1 MRRAERARPRGLAG
15 KVSRGVLV
23 AVLLGSTAACNTLD
37 DAMVAVFGRSMRD
50 SPSFDPYENTQLPP
64 AGSVSFSSGN
74 FPADRNSVNLGHAE
88 ERDYAVPDFTQ
99 AQTANPANELLAGLT
114 NPVPSDAQ
122 SLARGEVLFNRTCAV
137 CHGPA
142 GLGAEALI
150 LEKWPALAAYN
161 LAMDP
166 VQSYPDGYIYGM
178 IRVGR
183 GLMPAYGHQIS
194 HFDRWNIV
202 NYVRQLQE
210 TFNASQGVA
219 PGGEAGGEG

>member
-1 MRRAERARPRGLAG
+1 MRRAAQVMAM
-15 KVSRGVLV
+15 
-23 AVLLGSTAACNTLD
+23 AVLLASTAACSSLD

-50 SPSFDPYENTQLPP
+50 SPSFDPYENPQLPA
-64 AGSVSFSSGN
+64 AGAVSFSSGN

-99 AQTANPANELLAGLT
+99 AQTSNPANELLAGLT
-114 NPVPSDAQ
+114 NPVPADAE
-122 SLARGEVLFNRTCAV
+122 SLARGEVMFNRTCAV
-137 CHGPA
+137 CHGTT
-142 GLGAEALI
+142 GLGAEAQI

-161 LAMDP
+161 LAMNP

-183 GLMPAYGHQIS
+183 GLMPAYGHQIT

-202 NYVRQLQE
+202 NYVRQLQQ
-210 TFNASQGVA
+210 TYNTSQGVV
-219 PGGEAGGEG
+219 PGGEAEGEG

>member
-1 MRRAERARPRGLAG
+1 MRKAAQ
-15 KVSRGVLV
+15 LV
-23 AVLLGSTAACNTLD
+23 VMAALIGSTAACNTLD

-50 SPSFDPYENTQLPP
+50 SPSFDPYENTQLP
-64 AGSVSFSSGN
+64 AEGAVSFSSGN

-88 ERDYAVPDFTQ
+88 ERDYAVPDFSQ
-99 AQTANPANELLAGLT
+99 AETSNPANELLAGLT

-122 SLARGEVLFNRTCAV
+122 SLERGEVMFNRTCAV
-137 CHGPA
+137 CHGSD
-142 GLGAEALI
+142 GLGAEAWI

-166 VQSYPDGYIYGM
+166 VQSYADGYIYGM

-202 NYVRQLQE
+202 NYVRQLQQ
-210 TFNASQGVA
+210 TYNTSQGVA
-219 PGGEAGGEG
+219 SGGEADGEG

>member
-1 MRRAERARPRGLAG
+1 MRRVAQLMAM
-15 KVSRGVLV
+15 

-50 SPSFDPYENTQLPP
+50 SPSFDPYENPQLP
-64 AGSVSFSSGN
+64 AVGSVSFSSGN

-99 AQTANPANELLAGLT
+99 AQTSNPANELLAGLV
-114 NPVPSDAQ
+114 NPVPADAE
-122 SLARGEVLFNRTCAV
+122 SLARGEVMFNRTCAI
-137 CHGPA
+137 CHGTT
-142 GLGAEALI
+142 GLGAESRI

-161 LAMDP
+161 LAMNP

-202 NYVRQLQE
+202 NYVRQLQQ
-210 TFNASQGVA
+210 TYNASQGVA
-219 PGGEAGGEG
+219 PGGEAAGEG

>member
-1 MRRAERARPRGLAG
+1 MVMAT
-15 KVSRGVLV
+15 
-23 AVLLGSTAACNTLD
+23 LLGSTAACNTLD

-50 SPSFDPYENTQLPP
+50 SPSFDPYENTRLP
-64 AGSVSFSSGN
+64 AEGSVSFSSGN

-88 ERDYAVPDFTQ
+88 ERDYAVPDFSQ
-99 AQTANPANELLAGLT
+99 AETSNPANELLAGLT

-122 SLARGEVLFNRTCAV
+122 SLERGEVLFNRYCAV

-142 GLGAEALI
+142 GLGAEAQI

-161 LAMDP
+161 LAMNP

-183 GLMPAYGHQIS
+183 GLMPAYGHQIT

-202 NYVRQLQE
+202 NYVRQLQQ
-210 TFNASQGVA
+210 TYNASQGVA
-219 PGGEAGGEG
+219 PGGEADGEG

>member
-1 MRRAERARPRGLAG
+1 MRKAAQ
-15 KVSRGVLV
+15 LV
-23 AVLLGSTAACNTLD
+23 VMAALIGSTAACNTLD

-50 SPSFDPYENTQLPP
+50 SPSFDPYENPQLP
-64 AGSVSFSSGN
+64 AEGAVSFSSGN

-88 ERDYAVPDFTQ
+88 ERDYAVPDFSQ
-99 AQTANPANELLAGLT
+99 AETSNPANELLAGLT

-122 SLARGEVLFNRTCAV
+122 SLERGEVMFNRTCAV
-137 CHGPA
+137 CHGSD
-142 GLGAEALI
+142 GLGAEAWI

-166 VQSYPDGYIYGM
+166 VQSYADGYIYGM

-202 NYVRQLQE
+202 NYVRQLQQ
-210 TFNASQGVA
+210 TYNTSQGVA
-219 PGGEAGGEG
+219 SGGEADGEG